1 MNKKIILILIMI
13 MLMISCSKS
22 VEKKETFVPGKLDYD
37 EIQKLIISEYADKE
51 HAGPFFCV
59 YETLWIEED
68 SFYIRKYLFAFI
80 EQIDKNLNSDYSVT
94 LPFVIT
100 VDKEKNKIV
109 RHIAYSD
116 KYIDQEMLQ
125 QDFPREIFARVINAG
140 PDEMSYKMEQMHQEI
155 LKHARKY
162 YKIPEE

>member
-13 MLMISCSKS
+13 MVMISCSKS

-51 HAGPFFCV
+51 HPGPFFCV

-80 EQIDKNLNSDYSVT
+80 EEIDENLNSDYSVT

-109 RHIAYSD
+109 DILHTQINILIRKCFNRIFHVKSLLVSL
-116 KYIDQEMLQ
+116 ML
-125 QDFPREIFARVINAG
+125 VL
-140 PDEMSYKMEQMHQEI
+140 MK
-155 LKHARKY
+155 
-162 YKIPEE
+162 